1 MRSLIILKNI
11 LYKKI
16 MLNGNKQTSEKLLLK
31 SLKNVQK
38 MVNKKNFKDLT
49 KLALINSSP
58 VFYIKKIKR
67 KRKNSLEFP
76 FLLKPNLRISYSL
89 NFMLK
94 FSEKKN
100 SFIYYFSN
108 ELLNSSKNSSF
119 SVKKTQDI
127 YKESFVKKKFA
138 NYRWF

>member
-1 MRSLIILKNI
+1 MRSLTILKNI

-38 MVNKKNFKDLT
+38 TVNKKNFKDLT

-94 FSEKKN
+94 SSEKKK
-100 SFIYYFSN
+100 SFIHYFSN
-108 ELLNSSKNSSF
+108 ELLNSSRNSSF